1 MPDSKPHRVV
11 VVGGGAAGLQLA
23 TQAGDRLRPRA
34 HVTLVERSRTH
45 LWKPLLHAV
54 AAGSMDPG
62 KHELNYLAHAH
73 AHHFDYCLGDM
84 IGLDRAAHLVRIGAS
99 LDDEGREITPA
110 RTLSYDTL
118 VIAVG
123 SVTND
128 FGTPGAATY
137 AVPLETPEQAARF
150 NRRLVNACLRAD
162 SQEGEIRPGQLHVAI
177 IGAGATGTELA
188 AELHHTIR
196 EVVGQG
202 LNRIEPVRDVRI
214 VLIEAADRILPA
226 LSERI
231 AGKAQEML
239 TDIGVDVRVNSRVS
253 EVMADGVRLAD
264 GTVIPSELVVW
275 SAGVKGPDFLRDL
288 GGLEVTG
295 SNQLIV
301 LPTLQTTRDPDVFAM
316 GDCAATPRPGFDTP
330 VPPRA
335 QAAQQQAG
343 HLFKQLGRRLDGVP
357 LKPFHYRDFGS
368 LVSLGRNHTVGTL
381 MARTAS
387 NLFIEGFLA
396 RLMYRSLYKMHERAL
411 HGTVQTAVRALGR
424 SLTGRSEPLVKLH

>member
-1 MPDSKPHRVV
+1 MPDLPSHRVV
-11 VVGGGAAGLQLA
+11 IVGGGAAGLQLA
-23 TQAGDRLRPRA
+23 TQAGDRLRTRA
-34 HVTLVERSRTH
+34 HVTLVERARTH

-54 AAGSMDPG
+54 AAGSMDPA
-62 KHELNYLAHAH
+62 KHELNYLSHAH
-73 AHHFDYCLGDM
+73 VHHFDYCLGEM
-84 IGLDRAAHLVRIGAS
+84 TGLDRGAHLVHIGAS
-99 LDDEGREITPA
+99 LDDEGREIIPA
-110 RTLSYDTL
+110 RTLAYDTL

-128 FGTPGAATY
+128 FGTPGATTY
-137 AVPLETPEQAARF
+137 AVPLETPEQASRF

-162 SQEGEIRPGQLHVAI
+162 SQDGEVRPGQLHVAV

-202 LNRIEPVRDVRI
+202 LSHIDPVRDVRI

-231 AGKAQEML
+231 AGKAAEML
-239 TDIGVDVRVNSRVS
+239 ATLGVDVRVNSRVS
-253 EVMADGVRLAD
+253 EVMAEGVRLSD

-288 GGLEVTG
+288 DGLEVTR
-295 SNQLIV
+295 SNQLVV
-301 LPTLQTTRDPDVFAM
+301 LPTLQTTNDPDVFAM

-335 QAAQQQAG
+335 QAAQQQAS
-343 HLFKQLGRRLDGVP
+343 HLMKQLGRRLDGVP
-357 LKPFHYRDFGS
+357 LQPFNYRDFGS
-368 LVSLGRNHTVGTL
+368 LVSLGRNHTVGSL

-387 NLFIEGFLA
+387 NMFIEGFLA
-396 RLMYRSLYKMHERAL
+396 RVMYRSLYKMHEFAL
-411 HGTVQTAVRALGR
+411 HGVVRTAIRSLGR
-424 SLTGRSEPLVKLH
+424 GLTGKSEPLVKLH

>member
-1 MPDSKPHRVV
+1 MPEAPHRIV

-23 TQAGDRLRPRA
+23 TKASDGLRTRA
-34 HVTLVERSRTH
+34 RVTLIERARTH

-73 AHHFDYCLGDM
+73 AHHFDYQLGEM
-84 IGLDRAAHLVRIGAS
+84 TGLDRTARTVQIGAS
-99 LDDEGREITPA
+99 IDDEGREITPA
-110 RTLSYDTL
+110 RTLPYDTL
-118 VIAVG
+118 IMAVG

-128 FGTPGAATY
+128 FGTPGAAKY
-137 AVPLETPEQAARF
+137 AVPLETPEQAVRF

-162 SQEGEIRPGQLHVAI
+162 SQPGEVRPGQLHVAV

-202 LNRIEPVRDVRI
+202 LDRIDPVRDIRI
-214 VLIEAADRILPA
+214 VLIEATGRILPL

-231 AGKAQEML
+231 STKASEML
-239 TDIGVDVRVNSRVS
+239 ERLGVEVRVNSRVA
-253 EVMADGVRLAD
+253 EVMATGVRLSDDTFIAA
-264 GTVIPSELVVW
+264 ELIVW
-275 SAGVKGPDFLRDL
+275 SAGVKGPEFLRDL
-288 GGLEVTG
+288 DGLAVTK
-295 SNQLIV
+295 SNQLLV
-301 LPTLQTTRDPDVFAM
+301 RPTLQTTNDPDVFAI
-316 GDCAATPRPGFDTP
+316 GDCAATPRPGLDTF

-335 QAAQQQAG
+335 QAAHQQAS
-343 HLFKQLGRRLDGVP
+343 HVLRQIRLRLDGKP
-357 LKPFHYRDFGS
+357 LRDFVYRDFGS
-368 LVSLGRNHTVGTL
+368 LVSLGRNHTVGSL

-387 NLFIEGFLA
+387 NLFIEGIMA

-411 HGTVQTAVRALGR
+411 HGSARTAVRALGR
-424 SLTGRSEPLVKLH
+424 TLTGRSEPLVKLH